1 MIIFSSH
8 VTHAFEVSHLTNLCL
23 ERGVFP
29 RIFKQALITPIF
41 KAGSR
46 IDFSNYRPISI
57 LPVMSKVL
65 ETIINRQLTSYVIE
79 NNIFSQ
85 YQFGF
90 RTGHSTY
97 MPITILH
104 DFLTANLADSNKTA
118 GIYLDLAR
126 AFDTVNVEILLKKKL
141 SKYGIT
147 GTAHTLLKS
156 YLNQRTHK
164 LKFNDI
170 VSDERNISC
179 GVPQGSILG
188 PLLFIL
194 YINDIHKA
202 CDEAKILLF
211 ADDTALLY
219 AVPTLDQLQSKIRR
233 SLPKIY
239 TWLHANRLSLSI
251 PKTFYQLYSVN
262 KNIELHIP
270 IMNTFLKRSTAVKY
284 LGVLIDDDLKFKSHI
299 AKLTGICSRVL
310 GILYRSSYYLTK
322 SLLLLLYNALIL
334 PYLSYCPVIWGSNYE
349 TTMKPLI
356 ILQKRA
362 VRLISGSRPLSHTSN
377 LFRNLKILKITD
389 VVKYQIL
396 LIMHDFLFE
405 RLPQLLSKFT
415 LCDVESLSFLQNLI
429 FYRGCPCC

>member
-1 MIIFSSH
+1 M
-8 VTHAFEVSHLTNLCL
+8 
-23 ERGVFP
+23 
-29 RIFKQALITPIF
+29 
-41 KAGSR
+41 
-46 IDFSNYRPISI
+46 
-57 LPVMSKVL
+57 
-65 ETIINRQLTSYVIE
+65 
-79 NNIFSQ
+79 
-85 YQFGF
+85 
-90 RTGHSTY
+90 
-97 MPITILH
+97 
-104 DFLTANLADSNKTA
+104 
-118 GIYLDLAR
+118 
-126 AFDTVNVEILLKKKL
+126 
-141 SKYGIT
+141 
-147 GTAHTLLKS
+147 
-156 YLNQRTHK
+156 
-164 LKFNDI
+164 
-170 VSDERNISC
+170 
-179 GVPQGSILG
+179 
-188 PLLFIL
+188 FIL

-219 AVPTLDQLQSKIRR
+219 AAPTLDQLQSKIRR

-251 PKTFYQLYSVN
+251 PKTFYQLYSVG
-262 KNIELHIP
+262 KNIELNIP
-270 IMNTFLKRSTAVKY
+270 IMNTFLKRATVVKY
-284 LGVLIDDDLKFKSHI
+284 LGVMIDDDLKFKSHI

-334 PYLSYCPVIWGSNYE
+334 PYLSYCTVIWGSNYE

-389 VVKYQIL
+389 LVKYQIL

-415 LCDVESLSFLQNLI
+415 LCDVNRPVRNVVHFHDAILDSTGTRIPNYRITNYRQFVI
-429 FYRGCPCC
+429 FFRGPKLWNDIIATQIPNINDIPPSKALFKKCIKILFIDTY